1 MKKYFM
7 NDLGYP
13 LMRTCKFFNMKIFT
27 LILLSALMPL
37 LVAAQDDES
46 LKKVEAARIALITE
60 RLELTPEQAEKF
72 WPVYR
77 EYVAKRQEL
86 RREYIDARRDV
97 KGKEISEEESK
108 KLLEKGLQLKERQ
121 VALDKTYS
129 ERLNNVIT
137 NRQILQLRRAEEDF
151 RQMLIERLER
161 RRDARDRI
169 NRREDLKNNN

>member
-1 MKKYFM
+1 
-7 NDLGYP
+7 
-13 LMRTCKFFNMKIFT
+13 MKIFT
-27 LILLSALMPL
+27 MILLSFLLPL
-37 LVAAQDDES
+37 WVAAQEDES

-86 RREYIDARRDV
+86 RREYMAARRNV
-97 KGKEISEEESK
+97 NGKEISEEESR

-151 RQMLIERLER
+151 RQMLLERLER
-161 RRDARDRI
+161 RRDARDRM
-169 NRREDLKNNN
+169 NRRDDLKNNN